1 MASNCC
7 LSLYLNVAGIRQGP
21 GKMPLESW
29 KSPGIFCNQ
38 ESGNPATGTDNE
50 LLCLCPSNRRA
61 RRHYVFGLS
70 IGLCM
75 CVYEHVLRQRH
86 SLTGLPSTSSLHRI
100 LCISLVCENIE
111 IAQCHRQIRYRKC

>member
-50 LLCLCPSNRRA
+50 LFAYAHPIGGPEGITFLGCPSVCA
-61 RRHYVFGLS
+61 CV
-70 IGLCM
+70 CM
-75 CVYEHVLRQRH
+75 NMC
-86 SLTGLPSTSSLHRI
+86 
-100 LCISLVCENIE
+100 
-111 IAQCHRQIRYRKC
+111 